1 MKSLLVTRYSLLTI
15 MALVLLLFGCRSQKS
30 ATATTKEVV
39 EVEAAGS
46 VTTSTAERFQ
56 WLSRLSLDIDS
67 FEIVWKSSA
76 EDELAHLLP
85 RRTHDCAVGE
95 LIMPTADHVPDYRNV
110 AADTAM
116 DLPEQFALAASRPR
130 SANVVVLRGKHAR
143 LGKADI
149 VQRNAARCTEQ
160 VDTLSAHRSI
170 DKADHYARDNVGIAK
185 PPDVTWWPWLL
196 LAGLLVGFWLIIWL
210 NYHRKR

>member
-1 MKSLLVTRYSLLTI
+1 MRQSLSLAATTVIL
-15 MALVLLLFGCRSQKS
+15 ALVLLASCHSHKEVAS
-30 ATATTKEVV
+30 STKEQYDI
-39 EVEAAGS
+39 EAAGS

-67 FEIVWKSSA
+67 FEVI
-76 EDELAHLLP
+76 
-85 RRTHDCAVGE
+85 
-95 LIMPTADHVPDYRNV
+95 IPTADHVPAYRNV

-130 SANVVVLRGKHAR
+130 SANVVVLRGKHASI
-143 LGKADI
+143 GKADI
-149 VQRNAARCTEQ
+149 VQRNAARCTSQ
-160 VDTLSAHRSI
+160 VDTLSAHRSM

-210 NYHRKR
+210 QDKEK